1 MIHDAAPKAS
11 AGLNGEWWEL
21 QCQTGPIPTETSAA
35 EHSLGHALRSPD
47 RVSPPST
54 GHPGCER
61 CEWLG
66 TGATVR
72 KLLPGQAYR
81 STSAA
86 VPTHLGVSVLARKA
100 VGLMHYYF
108 MFGFAPEGCNKIT
121 TQQFY
126 DWQAR
131 HRCSQIHRSRQQ
143 QLDAVILHSPGCWL
157 DDFGY

>member
-21 QCQTGPIPTETSAA
+21 QYQTGPIPTETSAA
-35 EHSLGHALRSPD
+35 EHSLGHALRSAD

-72 KLLPGQAYR
+72 KLLPGQACR

-86 VPTHLGVSVLARKA
+86 APTHLGVSVLARKA

-108 MFGFAPEGCNKIT
+108 MLGFAPEECSKIKRNNVT
-121 TQQFY
+121 TVKRGIVA
-126 DWQAR
+126 AR
-131 HRCSQIHRSRQQ
+131 SVVPGSSNWMQSFCKA
-143 QLDAVILHSPGCWL
+143 LDGLAR
-157 DDFGY
+157 